1 MPRMTSWEYY
11 GDEETSWAVLPRW
24 NRTQAVWKA
33 ELTAAHNRR
42 RSSIGE
48 RLRAVANKR
57 SHLPP
62 RKISWCAVVEEVVE
76 EAIAG
81 NKYPDMAL
89 PV

>member
-1 MPRMTSWEYY
+1 M
-11 GDEETSWAVLPRW
+11 
-24 NRTQAVWKA
+24 
-33 ELTAAHNRR
+33 
-42 RSSIGE
+42 
-48 RLRAVANKR
+48 ANKR

-62 RKISWCAVVEEVVE
+62 RKISWCAVVEEEVE

>member
-1 MPRMTSWEYY
+1 M
-11 GDEETSWAVLPRW
+11 
-24 NRTQAVWKA
+24 
-33 ELTAAHNRR
+33 
-42 RSSIGE
+42 
-48 RLRAVANKR
+48 
-57 SHLPP
+57 PP